1 MGKLTLQN
9 LAAYLES
16 NKSQFTELLAF
27 KPTGWE
33 HSAKRDDL
41 SMIKPYKR
49 GNVTIYGVPY
59 SEHSSFKELERF
71 VKFVRPQKIIPTVNN
86 HSAESREQMQTIFN
100 RWLSK

>member
-1 MGKLTLQN
+1 MSKINKIFVEWQQQGARHCNLIVIIVIHYIFSQN

-49 GNVTIYGVPY
+49 GNVTIYGVY
-59 SEHSSFKELERF
+59 
-71 VKFVRPQKIIPTVNN
+71 N
-86 HSAESREQMQTIFN
+86 AC
-100 RWLSK
+100 